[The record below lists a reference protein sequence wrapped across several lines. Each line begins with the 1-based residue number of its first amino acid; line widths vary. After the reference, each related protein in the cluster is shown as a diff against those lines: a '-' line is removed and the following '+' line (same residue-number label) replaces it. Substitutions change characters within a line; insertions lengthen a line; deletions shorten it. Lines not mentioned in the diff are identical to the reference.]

1 METVEEYK
9 NIRIIN
15 DEPEFCACDST
26 CVSADFFILCE
37 ENKQLFGRNIFDLEV
52 CGMSL
57 LNWVV
62 RACGKQPKILKVD
75 SNSDPISVVRPYI
88 DDGVE
93 YSVVFYA
100 DTPLLNKTHVSDLL
114 GFIDR
119 KRMNVCKFKRGLVFK
134 NEYIKDNDEIFSIDE
149 YDFASND
156 FYVVSSYED
165 FAFVKKHLTSKVI
178 DYHKRNGVYF
188 ENELNSNVDAN
199 TDIGYFSE
207 ISSGASVVDGS
218 KVAENCKLAKNVTI
232 SGSAVGKN
240 AVIGEGTII
249 KNSIIKEGAHIGE
262 GVIIINSVIGK
273 NISIETGAKIVS
285 SSLRDGVVVKN
296 FAVIDDG
303 RIGENSVIQKHAKIL
318 GLTEKTIVGAGSD
331 IGACS
336 LVCDSVLSADSVI
349 DNNSEI
355 KGKVK

>member
-9 NIRIIN
+9 NVRIIN
-15 DEPEFCACDST
+15 NEPEFCACDST

-37 ENKQLFGRNIFDLEV
+37 ENKQLFGKDIFDLEV

-62 RACGKQPKILKVD
+62 RACGKQPKILKVEAD
-75 SNSDPISVVRPYI
+75 ADPVSVVRPYI

-119 KRMNVCKFKRGLVFK
+119 KRMNVCKFKRGLVFR
-134 NEYIKDNDEIFSIDE
+134 NEYIKENDEIYSIDE

-156 FYVVSSYED
+156 FFVVSSYED
-165 FAFVKKHLTSKVI
+165 FAFAKKHLTNKVV
-178 DYHKRNGVYF
+178 DYHKRNGVFF
-188 ENELNSNVDAN
+188 ENDSNLSIDAN
-199 TDIGYFSE
+199 TEIGYYSK
-207 ISSGASVVDGS
+207 ISNGVSIIDGS
-218 KVAENCKLAKNVTI
+218 KIGESSVIFKNATV
-232 SGSAVGKN
+232 SGSAIGN
-240 AVIGEGTII
+240 GSVIGEGTII
-249 KNSIIKEGAHIGE
+249 KNSIIKENAHIGD
-262 GVIIINSVIGK
+262 GAIIINSVIGK
-273 NISIETGAKIVS
+273 NISIETGAKVVS

-303 RIGENSVIQKHAKIL
+303 RIGENCVIQKHSKIL
-318 GLTEKTIVGAGSD
+318 GLTEKTVIGAGSD

-336 LVCDSVLSADSVI
+336 LVCDSVLSADSVV